1 MGTRGRGFLAA
12 LTLEER
18 AGLGASSLEC
28 LAGPQPGQAR
38 PCACPELRSAGNAS
52 HPLGKHW
59 SHLTLLARPLCPPA
73 AAWPGRTREAWGWCR
88 AGAHTG
94 LRAVPRQPLPVT
106 QRSQPGRGA
115 DPPPAR
121 PPSPALGNRPQEA
134 WPATCTGK
142 RAEVGSC
149 VQSGVALYAGR
160 WKCMWGDICQCDSI
174 PTDL

>member
-73 AAWPGRTREAWGWCR
+73 WGGRPG
-88 AGAHTG
+88 AGAGPVPTLGCG
-94 LRAVPRQPLPVT
+94 LFHV
-106 QRSQPGRGA
+106 
-115 DPPPAR
+115 
-121 PPSPALGNRPQEA
+121 SPFR
-134 WPATCTGK
+134 
-142 RAEVGSC
+142 
-149 VQSGVALYAGR
+149 
-160 WKCMWGDICQCDSI
+160 
-174 PTDL
+174 